1 MSAETSVPV
10 SQEIED
16 DKRLVYD
23 VSNVFERNLSDDTLV
38 DSEEFASAVAL
49 QEKTDKTQKKSAE
62 ETNVMPELSLIGS
75 EVFDE
80 PMPTGSLIGS
90 NKSTVSTDEAN
101 QTAESSMFDND
112 SNVMIRKK
120 KSTKLDLDYMRKIQE
135 GFSAGETPSER
146 PVRD

>member
-1 MSAETSVPV
+1 MTGTSIV
-10 SQEIED
+10 Q
-16 DKRLVYD
+16 
-23 VSNVFERNLSDDTLV
+23 
-38 DSEEFASAVAL
+38 
-49 QEKTDKTQKKSAE
+49 
-62 ETNVMPELSLIGS
+62 
-75 EVFDE
+75 VFDE

-120 KSTKLDLDYMRKIQE
+120 KTAKLDSDYMRKIQE